1 MEINLKMRKY
11 ANEFLPE
18 TCPIKIRFYSCIAIK
33 IKIGEEEEGQV
44 ICEGSDKNNNP
55 SGQKENTI
63 QFSYHSK
70 LSFS

>member
-1 MEINLKMRKY
+1 MRKY

-44 ICEGSDKNNNP
+44 ICEGSDKNNN
-55 SGQKENTI
+55 SGWTERKYNPVLI
-63 QFSYHSK
+63 PF
-70 LSFS
+70 